1 MAIECFRLLQRIRRV
16 QILLGVSLLCV
27 ISVYLYAVYSW
38 NSRDVFLT
46 ACGEYVIPLVMVPL
60 YFIACMEANHILHLQ
75 SVQVRRDRTG
85 RKMDQFLTEMLILAE
100 YMALYLVLPV
110 MIAGFQSPM
119 VSWFLSS
126 SLCMMMFAGALR
138 LMLMQAVNCS
148 TAAFLAVLIHIV
160 LKVINNW
167 VFLAGTPLLDT
178 PAGVWIRWGISILGY
193 FLFLMNRK
201 WDYDQKRTDAD

>member
-1 MAIECFRLLQRIRRV
+1 MKMLFWLCRQMLPLQVLHVLKV
-16 QILLGVSLLCV
+16 QKLSFCCCQIQTL
-27 ISVYLYAVYSW
+27 
-38 NSRDVFLT
+38 RT
-46 ACGEYVIPLVMVPL
+46 ADHKPYQVQKV
-60 YFIACMEANHILHLQ
+60 LHLQ

-100 YMALYLVLPV
+100 YMSLYLVLPV

>member
-1 MAIECFRLLQRIRRV
+1 MAIECFRLLQKLRRF
-16 QILLGVSLLCV
+16 QILLIVSLILV
-27 ISVYLYAVYSW
+27 ISAYLFAVYGW
-38 NSRDVFLT
+38 NSRDSFLA
-46 ACGEYVIPLVMVPL
+46 ACGQYVIPLVMVPL
-60 YFIACMEANHILHLQ
+60 YFIACMEADHVVHLQ

-85 RKMDQFLTEMLILAE
+85 RKMDQFVTEMLILAE

-110 MIAGFQSPM
+110 MIAGLQSPM
-119 VSWFLSS
+119 ISWFLAS
-126 SLCMMMFAGALR
+126 SLCMMLFAGALS
-138 LMLMQAVNCS
+138 S
-148 TAAFLAVLIHIV
+148 TAAFLAVLIHII

-178 PAGVWIRWGISILGY
+178 PVGIWIRWGISILGY

>member
-1 MAIECFRLLQRIRRV
+1 MAVECFRLLQKIRRF
-16 QILLGVSLLCV
+16 QILLIVSLILV
-27 ISVYLYAVYSW
+27 ISAYLFAVYGW
-38 NSRDVFLT
+38 NSRDSFLT
-46 ACGEYVIPLVMVPL
+46 ACGQYVIPLIMVPL
-60 YFIACMEANHILHLQ
+60 YFIACMEADHVLHLQ

-100 YMALYLVLPV
+100 YMSLYLVLPV

>member
-1 MAIECFRLLQRIRRV
+1 MAIECFRLLQKLRRF
-16 QILLGVSLLCV
+16 QILLIVSLILV
-27 ISVYLYAVYSW
+27 ISAYLFAVYGW
-38 NSRDVFLT
+38 NSRDSFLA
-46 ACGEYVIPLVMVPL
+46 ACGQYVIPLVMVPL
-60 YFIACMEANHILHLQ
+60 YFIACMEADHVVHLQ

-85 RKMDQFLTEMLILAE
+85 RKMDQFVTEMLILAE

-110 MIAGFQSPM
+110 MS
-119 VSWFLSS
+119 
-126 SLCMMMFAGALR
+126 
-138 LMLMQAVNCS
+138 S
-148 TAAFLAVLIHIV
+148 TAAFLAVLIHII

>member
-1 MAIECFRLLQRIRRV
+1 MAIECFRLLQKLRRF
-16 QILLGVSLLCV
+16 QILLIVSLILV
-27 ISVYLYAVYSW
+27 ISAYLIAVYGW
-38 NSRDVFLT
+38 NSRDSFLA
-46 ACGEYVIPLVMVPL
+46 ACGQYVIPLVMVPL
-60 YFIACMEANHILHLQ
+60 YFMACMEADHVLHLQ

-85 RKMDQFLTEMLILAE
+85 RKMDQFVTEMLILAE

-110 MIAGFQSPM
+110 MIAGLQSPM
-119 VSWFLSS
+119 ISWFLAS
-126 SLCMMMFAGALR
+126 SLCVMLFAGALR
-138 LMLMQAVNCS
+138 LMLMQVVNCS